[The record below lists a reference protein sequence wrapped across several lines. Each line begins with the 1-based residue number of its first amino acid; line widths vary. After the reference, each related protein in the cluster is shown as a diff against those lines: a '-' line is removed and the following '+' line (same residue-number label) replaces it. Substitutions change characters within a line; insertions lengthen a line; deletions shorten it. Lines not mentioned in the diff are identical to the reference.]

1 MAMSLDDNAPVLPVT
16 GYFYMAPV
24 GTAKPDFTDPEKP
37 GATWLNFGHTSS
49 ENLPELGREGDEPET
64 KGSWQRKK
72 LRQSSPDVTYSV
84 KINSIQANADTFQL
98 YYGAGASAVQADGS
112 FRIPASPTPQTKAL
126 LMVLVDGENF
136 LPLWA
141 PNVSLI
147 GSDAVALDGTQFV
160 EFSITGTLL
169 GHSTIGGALG
179 DWGILTAVDTTP
191 GP

>member
-1 MAMSLDDNAPVLPVT
+1 MALDDATPVLPVT

-24 GTAKPDFTDPEKP
+24 GTAKPEFTDPENP
-37 GATWLNFGHTSS
+37 GTPWVNFGHTSS

-84 KINSIQANADTFQL
+84 LINAIQATGETFQL
-98 YYGAGASAVQADGS
+98 YYGAGPSAVQADGS

-126 LMVLVDGENF
+126 LMVLVDGDSF

-147 GSDAVALDGTQFV
+147 GSDAVQLASDAFAEFAIRGTW
-160 EFSITGTLL
+160 L
-169 GHSTIGGALG
+169 GHSSIGGALG
-179 DWGILTAVDTTP
+179 DWGVLTAVDTTP
-191 GP
+191 GA